1 MKKCCLYLI
10 NIFGDRMIKTG
21 KSTIS
26 VCLCTCNGGKFLSD
40 QLESISC
47 QSIRP
52 DQLVISDDCSTDNTL
67 DIVENFSNQVSFPV
81 KLVVNKGLRLGV
93 TENFERALR
102 FCDGDVI
109 IFSDQDDVWRNDKIQ
124 IIKQAFEDSP
134 ESGYFFSNAIIIDSE
149 GLPQPET
156 LWSRVGFSGDR
167 RNSFRD
173 GDQIKNLLRGS
184 NPVYGMTMS
193 IRASGLPMVLPIESK
208 SGMMT
213 HDVWIAIILSAL
225 SKNGLA
231 DPRCLVNYRQH
242 EDQVAGAGESRGH
255 ILSRLVRS
263 LMSARVFDENLPVAL
278 DNAARRVK
286 ENLPSG
292 GSDEDYLILN
302 DKAEYLRRRALASN
316 KILPI
321 RFAFIIKELF
331 LGRYRK
337 FSVSKLTPI
346 RDLLG

>member
-1 MKKCCLYLI
+1 M
-10 NIFGDRMIKTG
+10 
-21 KSTIS
+21 
-26 VCLCTCNGGKFLSD
+26 
-40 QLESISC
+40 ESISS
-47 QSIRP
+47 QSTRP

-67 DIVENFSNQVSFPV
+67 EIVENFSSQACFPV
-81 KLVVNKGLRLGV
+81 KLIVNTGLRLGV

-102 FCDGDVI
+102 VCDGDVI
-109 IFSDQDDVWRNDKIQ
+109 IFSDQDDVWRNDKID

-134 ESGYFFSNAIIIDSE
+134 ELGYFFSNAKIIDSE

-167 RNSFRD
+167 LNTFRR

-193 IRASGLPMVLPIESK
+193 IRASLLPLVLPIESK
-208 SGMMT
+208 SRMMT

-231 DPRCLVNYRQH
+231 DSRCLVNYRQH
-242 EDQVAGAGESRGH
+242 TDQVAGAGDRRGH
-255 ILSRLVRS
+255 ILSRLARS
-263 LMSARVFDENLPVAL
+263 LMSAREFDENLPWAL

-286 ENLPSG
+286 GNLASG
-292 GSDEDYLILN
+292 GPDVDYLILHE
-302 DKAEYLRRRALASN
+302 KAEYLRRRALASG